1 MLVKAVL
8 WEYNNSQQNEYVLLK
23 YSVSFRITNYS
34 LLQFSSIQKYFF
46 LTAVRLY
53 QSKLQ

>member
-34 LLQFSSIQKYFF
+34 LLQFSSIQKYLF